1 MTQEQKY
8 KDVLIKGI
16 SNQSVLK
23 RLEAL
28 LDFLNYMGLNTK
40 NLTVGECTELT
51 VNIRE
56 QILKAMLDNK
66 ELGDKLVDV

>member
-8 KDVLIKGI
+8 RDTLLQGI
-16 SNQSVLK
+16 SNQSGLK

-28 LDFLNYMGLNTK
+28 LDFLNHMGLNTK
-40 NLTVGECTELT
+40 NLTVDECTELT
-51 VNIRE
+51 VGIRE
-56 QILKAMLDNK
+56 QILKIMLDNK

>member
-16 SNQSVLK
+16 SNQSGLK

-28 LDFLNYMGLNTK
+28 LDFLNHMGLNTK

>member
-16 SNQSVLK
+16 SNQSGLK